1 MLHSIFRSHDRFS
14 VISVILLERR
24 FRGNQSILM
33 HIARPIYLWRDLFDG
48 GMRILCSWQFFQ
60 VLDVTSQACIAGF
73 IFMRSR
79 SVIKLEF
86 YS

>member
-48 GMRILCSWQFFQ
+48 GMRILCSWQFFSSLRCDQ
-60 VLDVTSQACIAGF
+60 SSLYRRLYIHEVPIHN
-73 IFMRSR
+73 
-79 SVIKLEF
+79 
-86 YS
+86 